1 MTQPAD
7 ARSLL
12 TSGALTLGPVELSVS
27 DLNRTVSFYRT
38 LLGMTVLDQTGQTAT
53 LGLPGH
59 PLLVLTEQPGAQ
71 PPRPTSPGLY
81 HLAVLLP
88 TRADLARWVQHASRL
103 GVRLGQSD
111 HLVSEAFYLNDPDGH
126 GIEVYR
132 DRPRDEWRWQ
142 SGQVQMAGDPIDMN
156 SLLSEPGAE
165 LPFNSLPEG
174 TTMGHVHLRVTNL
187 SLTEAFYSG
196 LLGFN
201 VVSRWP
207 GALFISVGG
216 YHHHFGLNTWHSQ
229 GGQRGPEQASQLQ
242 RVNVQLP
249 DPADL
254 DALETR
260 LRAANVPLTREGDV
274 LDVRDPAGNA
284 LRFRAERPE

>member
-1 MTQPAD
+1 MTQPAN

-12 TSGALTLGPVELSVS
+12 TSSSLTLGPVELSVS
-27 DLNRTVSFYRT
+27 DLNRTVSFYST

-53 LGLPGH
+53 LGLPNH
-59 PLLVLTEQPGAQ
+59 PLLVLTEHLGAQ
-71 PPRPTSPGLY
+71 PTRPTSPGLY

-88 TRADLARWVQHASRL
+88 TRADLARWVQHASHL

-142 SGQVQMAGDPIDMN
+142 SGQVQMAGDPIDMD

-165 LPFNSLPEG
+165 LPFAGLPEG
-174 TTMGHVHLRVTNL
+174 TTLGHVHLRVTNL
-187 SLTEAFYSG
+187 PLTEAFYSG
-196 LLGFN
+196 LLGFD

-216 YHHHFGLNTWHSQ
+216 YHHHFGLNTWQSQ
-229 GGQRGPEQASQLQ
+229 GGQRAPEQASQLQ
-242 RVNVQLP
+242 RVNVQLL

-260 LRAANVPLTREGDV
+260 LRAANIALIRESDV

-284 LRFRAERPE
+284 LRFRSECLA